1 MTRLFCRTLLL
12 LLIGAVI
19 NVCVAWMFAA
29 GLTQPPDG
37 RMYLVASPATLWFV
51 TCSEEPGVTSC
62 RWMMA
67 EHAAAWN
74 PPGTMEDIRTKY
86 LRTKP
91 KRVEQGEP
99 PAWSVLADL
108 ELPAKWPPSDP
119 AFSELRAR
127 NWAGWPC
134 RALTCDEEWTN
145 TGATA
150 YPGAL
155 VVPRGSGVLALP
167 YRVVWYGFVVNTTV
181 FGAATALASFSAVW
195 VRRQYRRAHNRCPNC
210 AYPVGT
216 SPVCT
221 ECGRP
226 VPALVLDGVKD
237 KEC

>member
-1 MTRLFCRTLLL
+1 MRRLFGRTLLF

-19 NVCVAWMFAA
+19 NVGVSWGCVAR
-29 GLTQPPDG
+29 LTQLSDG
-37 RMYLVASPATLWFV
+37 RTYLVASPATLWFV
-51 TCSEEPGVTSC
+51 TCSEELGVTSC
-62 RWMMA
+62 RWIMQD
-67 EHAAAWN
+67 HAAAWD

-91 KRVEQGEP
+91 KGLEQGEP
-99 PAWSVLADL
+99 PAWSVLADV
-108 ELPAKWPPSDP
+108 ELPPKWPPSDT

-127 NWAGWPC
+127 TWAGWPC
-134 RALTCDEEWTN
+134 HALTRDEEWIN

-155 VVPRGSGVLALP
+155 VLRRGSGVLALP
-167 YRVVWYGFVVNTTV
+167 YRVVYGGFVINTLLY
-181 FGAATALASFSAVW
+181 AAAAALGSWGVVHLRSRFREARHLCTA
-195 VRRQYRRAHNRCPNC
+195 C

-226 VPALVLDGVKD
+226 IAVRALEGVTSSKV
-237 KEC
+237 